1 MIDERREMPDADPN
15 RTYVALRMG
24 FWLMFYSLVLVSAGL
39 GTAIAVLTVYR
50 IGNPEFWSGK
60 PWPWVLLALSASAF
74 IAIAAFSGRLIITW
88 AQLLRYARYQEFRAR
103 TVIAAK
109 DITAYTENEE
119 KRNQALTD
127 KVGEMGSRIQETVKA
142 EVRTETK
149 NSENTM
155 KAALDELSKELTV
168 LVTGLYERVN
178 SLEARTP
185 SYALTE
191 GAIASSTEMRR
202 EETAEPDEAEEDT
215 ENPEASVEAVK
226 EEEIPDEEK
235 KSIGDEDNDREEET
249 TTRIWA
255 DSPDEGGVRPEF
267 MDEDIEEDAEETKQN
282 TRPIPISSLLDED
295 DDEIPGDED

>member
-50 IGNPEFWSGK
+50 IGNPGFWNGK

-119 KRNQALTD
+119 KRNQALTE

-155 KAALDELSKELTV
+155 KAALEELSKELTA

-178 SLEARTP
+178 GLETRTP

-191 GAIASSTEMRR
+191 GAIASSTEMR
-202 EETAEPDEAEEDT
+202 EEASEPDETEDDT
-215 ENPEASVEAVK
+215 GNPETAVEAVK
-226 EEEIPDEEK
+226 EEETPGEEK
-235 KSIGDEDNDREEET
+235 KSSDAEDNDSEEENT
-249 TTRIWA
+249 TSIWS
-255 DSPDEGGVRPEF
+255 DSPEEGGVRPEF

-282 TRPIPISSLLDED
+282 ARSIQISSLLDED